1 MNYLL
6 WSASSNIISSIDVPI
21 SELKLRQSGAPFLM
35 SHSECGG
42 TVTGLE
48 PQFPLRS
55 KDGNDQSHLPKMLP
69 HVSQELG
76 CREAGD

>member
-48 PQFPLRS
+48 PQF
-55 KDGNDQSHLPKMLP
+55 
-69 HVSQELG
+69 
-76 CREAGD
+76 A